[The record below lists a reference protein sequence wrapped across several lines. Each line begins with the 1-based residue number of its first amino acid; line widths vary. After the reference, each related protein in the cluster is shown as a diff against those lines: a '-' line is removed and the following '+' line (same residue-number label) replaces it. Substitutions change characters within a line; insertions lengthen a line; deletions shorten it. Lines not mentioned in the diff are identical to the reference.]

1 VMDMDVDEFE
11 LDAAPVTTQ
20 QLWGRYRGTVAS
32 VDDDDRM
39 GRITVRVPSV
49 YGDSESPPAYP
60 AAPFAGEGHG
70 FLFLPEVGDGVWV
83 EFEGG
88 NQSHPLWTGAWWA
101 KNEMPDEADVEGRVI
116 VTSAGLKLVM
126 DDDAKKLQLLN
137 GSKGEI
143 TIADDGITIR
153 FGNTKVVI
161 DDSGVSINDTAFKVS

>member
-1 VMDMDVDEFE
+1 MVDLDLDEFTP
-11 LDAAPVTTQ
+11 DTAPVSSP
-20 QLWGRYRGTVAS
+20 LWGRYRGTVAS
-32 VDDDDRM
+32 VDDDTRM

-49 YGDSESPPAYP
+49 YGDSESPPAFP
-60 AAPFAGEGHG
+60 ATPFAGDGHG

-88 NQSHPLWTGAWWA
+88 NQSHPIWTGGWWA
-101 KNEMPDEADVEGRVI
+101 KDEMPDEADVEKRVI

-143 TIADDGITIR
+143 TIADDGITIK
-153 FGNTKVVI
+153 FGSTKVVI
-161 DDSGVSINDTAFKVS
+161 NDSGVSINDTAFRVS